1 MYRPRPPPH
10 FPLSPHM
17 LWWDI
22 QVICLEEEVKL
33 ICISLGFPGNS
44 QEFLPFLRWGFL
56 MFGVTLNYNL
66 TGCLQVL
73 NFRLPLELEL
83 GFPGGTSGK
92 EPACQC
98 GRHSKL
104 GFHPCVG
111 KIPWRR
117 KWQPTPVFLS
127 ENPMNR
133 GSQWTTVHGVAKS
146 QIWLKWLRMHA
157 ELEHC

>member
-10 FPLSPHM
+10 FPLSPHT

-44 QEFLPFLRWGFL
+44 QEFLPFLRWCFL
-56 MFGVTLNYNL
+56 VFGITLDYNL
-66 TGCLQVL
+66 TVCLQVL

-92 EPACQC
+92 EPSCQC
-98 GRHSKL
+98 KRHRRSLCREDSLEKEMATHSSIL
-104 GFHPCVG
+104 VWEPHGQRISVG
-111 KIPWRR
+111 C
-117 KWQPTPVFLS
+117 S
-127 ENPMNR
+127 SR
-133 GSQWTTVHGVAKS
+133 GCKESD
-146 QIWLKWLRMHA
+146 MA
-157 ELEHC
+157 EVT

>member
-73 NFRLPLELEL
+73 NFCLPLELEL

-98 GRHSKL
+98 RRHSKL

-111 KIPWRR
+111 DSLEKEMATHSSILVWEPHEQRIPVDYSSWGC
-117 KWQPTPVFLS
+117 KES
-127 ENPMNR
+127 DM
-133 GSQWTTVHGVAKS
+133 
-146 QIWLKWLRMHA
+146 A
-157 ELEHC
+157 EVT